1 MQLDI
6 AHPCCGQLTAVK
18 TGYLL
23 TSIVWPYRGFTL
35 RAFFNFPS
43 DPLLVFKLITVSTPS
58 GLLCNGYK
66 LIVWNKLQTCLR
78 ELRLWFWLSLYTI
91 VHLLVIV
98 LICLVYVSRW
108 TKYLTWVF
116 SCSCRTGW
124 LTPRQILTTS
134 LWQRALYLQTTLNKT
149 IMLFVG

>member
-23 TSIVWPYRGFTL
+23 TSIVWPYRWFTL
-35 RAFFNFPS
+35 RPFLNFPS
-43 DPLLVFKLITVSTPS
+43 DPLYTGFQLITVSTPS

-66 LIVWNKLQTCLR
+66 LIVWSKLQTCLR
-78 ELRLWFWLSLYTI
+78 ELRLWFWLNPYI
-91 VHLLVIV
+91 IEHLLVII

-108 TKYLTWVF
+108 TKYLAWVF
-116 SCSCRTGW
+116 SCSCRTWW
-124 LTPRQILTTS
+124 LTPRRISTMHAHEGRKGEEASPPARS
-134 LWQRALYLQTTLNKT
+134 L
-149 IMLFVG
+149 